1 MKVDLTKVLEILDD
15 KFSLAQKRENYDIM
29 TLIVDVK
36 KKILHQAELEN

>member
-15 KFSLAQKRENYDIM
+15 KFSRAQKIENYGM
-29 TLIVDVK
+29 MVLIVDIK